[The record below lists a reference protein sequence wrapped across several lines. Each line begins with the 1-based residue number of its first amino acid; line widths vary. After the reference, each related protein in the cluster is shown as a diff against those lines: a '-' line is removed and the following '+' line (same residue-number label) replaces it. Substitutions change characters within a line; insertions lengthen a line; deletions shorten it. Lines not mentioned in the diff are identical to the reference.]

1 MRKSAALLIGSSIL
15 AYSVPAVAQTEVPQ
29 AQVEAQQPDP
39 PAVQQP
45 PPPEGTEIVVTG
57 TRRLDRS
64 VTDSASPVDVVSS
77 EELTAAPTANMLDTL
92 KNIVPS
98 FFVGQNTISDASTF
112 VRPPSLRGLPPD
124 EVLVLINGKRFNRSA
139 LVQVFSGGESGLAF
153 GSHGSDI
160 SSIPAIAIKNL
171 QILREG
177 ATAQYGSDAI
187 AGVLNYGLRDD
198 GGLELIGRYGQFYEG
213 DGESYQIAGNIGHR
227 FGEAGFINLSGE
239 YYDEGQTSRGET
251 RATAI
256 IFAQENPGLE
266 DELPHFPLPAQIWG
280 NSPAHGYK
288 FVLNSGVDL
297 ADNIQ
302 AYAFGNLAHNKA
314 DQSFNFRPSLI
325 GFHPTEIFN
334 GTANQTIQVIGREFF
349 QHPFYQT
356 PCPAGNATCPTGG
369 FVLDDN
375 TFFFSEMFP
384 AGFTPRFVGV
394 TDQAFGTVG
403 VRGSNGPFRWDLS
416 TSLAKNQLDLSM
428 YDSISPSFGPLSQTE
443 FEFGKQ
449 IQKEWNGNLDV
460 AYELQAGLASPLTL
474 SGGLEFRKETY
485 KTTPGDPQSFGAGPW
500 ANQAIFEEIAPGVFT
515 PLLQSDPRC
524 VTAGTVLPDP
534 DDDPRCIYI
543 ESPASS
549 GYGGTSPTF
558 AGSDSEFSYG
568 GYVGAEAD
576 VTDQLTLGA
585 AARYEHYE
593 SFGGTTVFKL
603 NGKYDF
609 TEAFAVRGTVGTGFH
624 APSPG
629 QNNAQVLTTNF
640 LFGQSVQVG
649 TFPVTS
655 EVAQYFG
662 AVPLKPAKATNFGL
676 GFVFTPMNNTTLTVD
691 AYNIKV
697 RDRIF
702 ISQPFFVTAADI
714 VALPALASV
723 GVGGTVQYFTNSFD
737 TRTRGIDLV
746 GTHRTG
752 LVGGDLNLTLAYNYN
767 KTKVTSFDPGTI
779 APAQIIDAER
789 LAPSHRANL
798 TAAWKRGN
806 FGINATEHYYG
817 SWRSELDYPGQ
828 KFGSKFT
835 TDLEAYYTFM
845 DHFTLSVGANNLFDQ
860 YPDRIKASPQNPI
873 FLLTDSLGD
882 GQVYPRNGGPFGLNG
897 GFWYARI
904 RVNY

>member
-1 MRKSAALLIGSSIL
+1 MRSSAFLLIST
-15 AYSVPAVAQTEVPQ
+15 ASVALTVATPAWA
-29 AQVEAQQPDP
+29 EATQDP
-39 PAVQQP
+39 PAP
-45 PPPEGTEIVVTG
+45 ATPEQAAPVEPTRAEEESGEIVVTG

-77 EELTAAPTANMLDTL
+77 EDLQAAPTSNMLDTL

-153 GSHGSDI
+153 GSHGADI
-160 SSIPAIAIKNL
+160 SSIPSIAIKNL

-177 ATAQYGSDAI
+177 ATSQYGSDAI
-187 AGVLNYGLRDD
+187 AGVLNYSLRNDA
-198 GGLELIGRYGQFYEG
+198 GFEVIGRYGQFYEG
-213 DGESYQIAGNIGHR
+213 DGESYQIAGNAGFR
-227 FGEAGFINLSGE
+227 FGESAFINLSGE
-239 YYDEGQTSRGET
+239 YFDDAETSRGET
-251 RATAI
+251 RATAV
-256 IFAQENPGLE
+256 IFAQLNPTLE
-266 DELPHFPLPAQIWG
+266 DQLPHFPRPAQIWG
-280 NSPAHGYK
+280 NSPTHGYK

-297 ADNIQ
+297 TDNVE
-302 AYAFGNLAHNKA
+302 AYVFGNLAHTEG
-314 DQSFNFRPSLI
+314 DQSFNFRSSLL
-325 GFHPTEIFN
+325 GLHPTDIFD
-334 GTANQTIQVIGREFF
+334 GSATQTINVIGREFF

-356 PCPAGNATCPTGG
+356 PCPTGNPTCPAGG
-369 FVLDDN
+369 FVLDSN
-375 TFFFSEMFP
+375 TFFLSEIYP

-403 VRGSNGPFRWDLS
+403 LRGTVGSLRWDAS
-416 TSLAKNQLDLSM
+416 TSLARNKLDLSM
-428 YDSISPSFGPLSQTE
+428 YNSISPSYGPLSQTE

-449 IQKEWNGNLDV
+449 IQREWNGNLDL
-460 AYELQAGLASPLTL
+460 AYELAAGLASPITL

-500 ANQAIFEEIAPGVFT
+500 TNQAIFRDLGGGNFT
-515 PLLQSDPRC
+515 PVLKTDPEC
-524 VTAGTVLPDP
+524 VTVGTVLAAGPN
-534 DDDPRCIYI
+534 CIYI
-543 ESPASS
+543 ESPAAS

-558 AGSDSEFSYG
+558 AGSDSELSYG

-576 VTDQLTLGA
+576 VTEQLTLGA

-593 SFGGTTVFKL
+593 SFGGTTVFKV

-609 TEAFAVRGTVGTGFH
+609 NDAFAVRGTVGTGFH

-655 EVAQYFG
+655 EIAQFFG
-662 AVPLKPAKATNFGL
+662 AVPLKPAKATNYGL
-676 GFVFTPMNNTTLTVD
+676 GFVWTPASNTTLTVD
-691 AYNIKV
+691 AYRIKV

-714 VALPALASV
+714 VALPDLASV

-737 TRTRGIDLV
+737 TRTQGIDIV

-752 LVGGDLNLTLAYNYN
+752 LAGGNLNLTLAYNYN
-767 KTKVTSFDPGTI
+767 KTKVTRFDPGTI

-798 TAAWKRGN
+798 QATWTMGDFA
-806 FGINATEHYYG
+806 INAIEHYYG
-817 SWRSELDYPGQ
+817 SWRSQLDYPGQ

-835 TDLEAYYTFM
+835 TDIEASYTFM
-845 DHFTLSVGANNLFDQ
+845 DHFTLSVGANNLFDN
-860 YPDRIKASPQNPI
+860 YPDRIRASTSNPI

-897 GFWYARI
+897 GFWYTRLRI
-904 RVNY
+904 KY

>member
-1 MRKSAALLIGSSIL
+1 MSIRAQVVRSLLFSAAAL
-15 AYSVPAVAQTEVPQ
+15 AVATPAWAQTEPGQ
-29 AQVEAQQPDP
+29 P
-39 PAVQQP
+39 PAADEPTQAV
-45 PPPEGTEIVVTG
+45 EETREIVVTG

-77 EELTAAPTANMLDTL
+77 EDLQAAPTSNMLDTL

-124 EVLVLINGKRFNRSA
+124 EVLVMLNGKRFNRSA

-160 SSIPAIAIKNL
+160 SSIPAIGIKNL

-198 GGLELIGRYGQFYEG
+198 AGYELIGRYGQFYEG
-213 DGESYQIAGNIGHR
+213 DGESYQIAGNVGFR
-227 FGEAGFINLSGE
+227 FGERTFINLSGE
-239 YYDEGQTSRGET
+239 YFDDDETSRGKT
-251 RATAI
+251 RPVAFV
-256 IFAQENPGLE
+256 FAQENPGLE
-266 DELPHFPLPAQIWG
+266 DELPHFPRPAQIWG

-288 FVLNSGVDL
+288 FMLNSGVDVT
-297 ADNIQ
+297 DNVQ
-302 AYAFGNLAHNKA
+302 VYLFGNLAHNEA
-314 DQSFNFRPSLI
+314 DQSFNFRSSLI
-325 GFHPTEIFN
+325 GTRPVTAFN
-334 GTANQTIQVIGREFF
+334 GTSNFIANVGGREFF
-349 QHPFYQT
+349 QHPYYQT
-356 PCPAGNATCPTGG
+356 PCPAATPTCPAGG
-369 FVLDDN
+369 FVLDSN
-375 TFFFSEMFP
+375 TFFLSSIYP

-403 VRGSNGPFRWDLS
+403 VKGSSGDFRWDVS
-416 TSLAKNQLDLSM
+416 TSLARNKLDLSM
-428 YDSISPSFGPLSQTE
+428 YDLISPSYGPQSQTS

-460 AYELQAGLASPLTL
+460 AYELAAGLASPITL
-474 SGGLEFRKETY
+474 SGGAEFRKETY
-485 KTTPGDPQSFGAGPW
+485 KTTPGDEQSFGVGPW
-500 ANQAIFEEIAPGVFT
+500 ANQAIFEQVAPGVYSQ
-515 PLLQSDPRC
+515 LLRTDPRC
-524 VTAGTVLPDP
+524 VTVGTVMDP
-534 DDDPRCIYI
+534 ANPFCVYI
-543 ESPASS
+543 ESPAAS

-558 AGSDSEFSYG
+558 AGSNSEFSYG
-568 GYVGAEAD
+568 FYAGAEAD
-576 VTDQLTLGA
+576 VTEQLTLGA

-593 SFGGTTVFKL
+593 SFGGTTVFKV

-609 TEAFAVRGTVGTGFH
+609 SDAFAIRGTVGTGFH

-649 TFPVTS
+649 TYPVTS
-655 EVAQYFG
+655 EIAQFYG
-662 AVPLKPAKATNFGL
+662 AESLKPAKATNYGL
-676 GFVFTPMNNTTLTVD
+676 GFVYTPANNLTLTVD
-691 AYNIKV
+691 VYSIKV

-702 ISQPFFVTAADI
+702 ITQPFFVTFADI
-714 VALPALASV
+714 AALPELASV

-737 TRTRGIDLV
+737 TRTRGVDVV
-746 GTHRTG
+746 GTYHTG
-752 LVGGDLNLTLAYNYN
+752 LANGDLNLTLAYNYN

-798 TAAWKRGN
+798 QAVWKLGDLTVS
-806 FGINATEHYYG
+806 ATEHYYG
-817 SWRSELDYPGQ
+817 SWRSALDYPGQ

-835 TDLEAYYTFM
+835 TDVEVSYTFM
-845 DHFTLSVGANNLFDQ
+845 DHFTLSVGANNFFDA
-860 YPDRIKASPQNPI
+860 YPDRIAASPQNPI
-873 FLLTDSLGD
+873 FQLTDSLGD

-897 GFWYARI
+897 GFWYTRL
-904 RVNY
+904 RVKY